1 MISEKIQGLILARI
15 DFPNDDALTAVENL
29 ATAAAAL
36 GRSGD
41 DFDDANAGSEPLAD
55 ADVIGAGI
63 IEFADLFAEVGG
75 DKREAAKAA
84 FGKIFSAPS
93 AAQKAAGE
101 RLFADALDFNI
112 AANAL
117 NGLLGDLLPDEEV

>member
-1 MISEKIQGLILARI
+1 MISEKIQGLILDRI
-15 DFPNDDALTAVENL
+15 DFPTGDALSAVENL

-41 DFDDANAGSEPLAD
+41 DFDDANAGGEPLVD
-55 ADVIGAGI
+55 ADTIGAGI
-63 IEFADLFAEVGG
+63 IEFADIFAAVGG
-75 DKREAAKAA
+75 DKQAAAKAA

-101 RLFADALDFNI
+101 RLFADALDFNS
-112 AANAL
+112 AASSL
-117 NGLLGDLLPDEEV
+117 NVVLGDLLAAEPE